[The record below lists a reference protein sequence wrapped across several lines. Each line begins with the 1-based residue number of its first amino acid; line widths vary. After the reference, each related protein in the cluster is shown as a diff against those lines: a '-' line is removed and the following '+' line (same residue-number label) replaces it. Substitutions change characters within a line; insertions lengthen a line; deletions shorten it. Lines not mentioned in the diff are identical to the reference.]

1 MFLVLLGMDGASLA
15 APCAEPAVALA
26 PGSAWPRL
34 PARLPGLPRQR
45 SLSLLKLCL
54 PGPADLHQ
62 SSLPLSPA
70 YHQERS
76 VCWRLAMVLSTRTQD
91 LEVGTR
97 QGPDHPTELRR
108 HVHGRTG
115 ERTLPTTG
123 GPLSLLV
130 RWKEDDRMSP
140 WSCLLS

>member
-1 MFLVLLGMDGASLA
+1 
-15 APCAEPAVALA
+15 
-26 PGSAWPRL
+26 
-34 PARLPGLPRQR
+34 
-45 SLSLLKLCL
+45 
-54 PGPADLHQ
+54 
-62 SSLPLSPA
+62 
-70 YHQERS
+70 
-76 VCWRLAMVLSTRTQD
+76 MVLSTRTQD